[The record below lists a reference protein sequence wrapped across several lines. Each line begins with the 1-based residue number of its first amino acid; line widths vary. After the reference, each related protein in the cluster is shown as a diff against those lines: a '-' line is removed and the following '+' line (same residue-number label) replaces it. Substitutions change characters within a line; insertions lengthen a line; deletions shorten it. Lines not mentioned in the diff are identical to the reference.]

1 MAYTKWIGGAVG
13 WALGGPVGGILGYW
27 LGKMVADDSLGLEG
41 GAAGGANARGR
52 RTTHAG
58 DFALS
63 MVVLSAAVMQA
74 DQRVLKSELAYVKG
88 FFKTNFGQ
96 AQAEQ
101 QFAQTHAE
109 RLDAVQSEFA
119 DFMESLQSDV
129 AQRQPLFQPL
139 RDLALALAEHLARV
153 ELSLSDAA
161 IDAVINTVINSL
173 DPSDLGQIEIHVS
186 EAWAERLKGQPLQGF
201 AEGYPV
207 ITAEG
212 LSDGDVRLV
221 VNNAQVEDLIAE
233 RIEQLAQQMNNAD
246 FTDVA
251 EAAAVA
257 EMENESAEPTA
268 AAALE
273 DSVDGNRASLDADD
287 AVFEELPA
295 VDPESDEE

>member
-1 MAYTKWIGGAVG
+1 MTEETWSNDPRFNKSATAAKFAGLRETVEKTAGFVAGMEPAPGQVNTG
-13 WALGGPVGGILGYW
+13 TDTAGPSSNGETSYSQQQVDDL
-27 LGKMVADDSLGLEG
+27 VASARAEG
-41 GAAGGANARGR
+41 
-52 RTTHAG
+52 
-58 DFALS
+58 
-63 MVVLSAAVMQA
+63 VV
-74 DQRVLKSELAYVKG
+74 E
-88 FFKTNFGQ
+88 GQ

-186 EAWAERLKGQPLQGF
+186 EAWAERLKGQPLQGV
-201 AEGYPV
+201 ADGYPV

-295 VDPESDEE
+295 VDSESDEE

>member
-1 MAYTKWIGGAVG
+1 MTEETWSNDPRFNKSAT
-13 WALGGPVGGILGYW
+13 
-27 LGKMVADDSLGLEG
+27 
-41 GAAGGANARGR
+41 AA
-52 RTTHAG
+52 
-58 DFALS
+58 DFAGLRETVEKTAGFVAGMEPAPGQVNAGTDTAGPS
-63 MVVLSAAVMQA
+63 SNGEMSYSQQQVDDLVASARAEGVV
-74 DQRVLKSELAYVKG
+74 E
-88 FFKTNFGQ
+88 GQ
-96 AQAEQ
+96 TQAEQ

-119 DFMESLQSDV
+119 DFMASLQSDF

-161 IDAVINTVINSL
+161 IDAVINTVINGL

-186 EAWAERLKGQPLQGF
+186 EAWAERLKGQPLQGV
-201 AEGYPV
+201 ADGYPV

>member
-1 MAYTKWIGGAVG
+1 MTEDAWSNDPRFNKNSAVPEF
-13 WALGGPVGGILGYW
+13 A
-27 LGKMVADDSLGLEG
+27 GLRETLEK
-41 GAAGGANARGR
+41 AAGFVAGIEPTPEQISSSIDTPGSAEASYSQQQVDDLVASARAEG
-52 RTTHAG
+52 
-58 DFALS
+58 
-63 MVVLSAAVMQA
+63 VV
-74 DQRVLKSELAYVKG
+74 E
-88 FFKTNFGQ
+88 GQ

-109 RLDAVQSEFA
+109 CLDAVQSEFA
-119 DFMESLQSDV
+119 DFMASLQSDF

-161 IDAVINTVINSL
+161 IDAVINTVINGL

-186 EAWAERLKGQPLQGF
+186 EAWAERLKGQPLQGV
-201 AEGYPV
+201 ADGYPV

-251 EAAAVA
+251 EAADFA
-257 EMENESAEPTA
+257 EVENESAKPTA

-273 DSVDGNRASLDADD
+273 DSLDGNHASLDADD

-295 VDPESDEE
+295 VDSESDEE

>member
-1 MAYTKWIGGAVG
+1 MTEETWSNDPRFNKSAT
-13 WALGGPVGGILGYW
+13 
-27 LGKMVADDSLGLEG
+27 
-41 GAAGGANARGR
+41 AA
-52 RTTHAG
+52 
-58 DFALS
+58 DFAGLRETVEKTAGFVAGMEPAPGQVNTGTDTAGPS
-63 MVVLSAAVMQA
+63 SNGEMSYSQQQVDDLVASARAEGVV
-74 DQRVLKSELAYVKG
+74 E
-88 FFKTNFGQ
+88 GQ
-96 AQAEQ
+96 TQAEQ

-119 DFMESLQSDV
+119 DFMASLQSDF

-186 EAWAERLKGQPLQGF
+186 EAWAERLKGQPLQGV
-201 AEGYPV
+201 ADGYPV

-268 AAALE
+268 AAAFE

>member
-1 MAYTKWIGGAVG
+1 MTEKIWSNDPRFNKSAT
-13 WALGGPVGGILGYW
+13 
-27 LGKMVADDSLGLEG
+27 
-41 GAAGGANARGR
+41 AA
-52 RTTHAG
+52 
-58 DFALS
+58 DFAGLRETVEKTAGFVAGMEPAPGQVNTGTDTAGPS
-63 MVVLSAAVMQA
+63 SNGETSYSQQQVDDLVASARAEGVV
-74 DQRVLKSELAYVKG
+74 E
-88 FFKTNFGQ
+88 GQ

-186 EAWAERLKGQPLQGF
+186 EAWAERLKGQPLQGV

-246 FTDVA
+246 FTDFA
-251 EAAAVA
+251 EAADFA
-257 EMENESAEPTA
+257 EIENESAEPTA

-273 DSVDGNRASLDADD
+273 DSLDGNHASLDADD

>member
-1 MAYTKWIGGAVG
+1 MTEETWSNDPRFNKSATAAKFAGLRETVEKTAGFVAGMEPAPGQVNAG
-13 WALGGPVGGILGYW
+13 TDTAGPSSNGETSYSQQQVDDL
-27 LGKMVADDSLGLEG
+27 VASARAEG
-41 GAAGGANARGR
+41 
-52 RTTHAG
+52 
-58 DFALS
+58 
-63 MVVLSAAVMQA
+63 VV
-74 DQRVLKSELAYVKG
+74 E
-88 FFKTNFGQ
+88 GQ
-96 AQAEQ
+96 TQAEQ

-119 DFMESLQSDV
+119 DFMASLQSDF

-186 EAWAERLKGQPLQGF
+186 EAWAERLKGQPLQGV
-201 AEGYPV
+201 ADGYPV

-251 EAAAVA
+251 EAADYA

-273 DSVDGNRASLDADD
+273 DSADGNHASLDADD

-295 VDPESDEE
+295 VDSESDEE

>member
-1 MAYTKWIGGAVG
+1 MTEETWSNDPRFNKSATAAKFAGLRETVEKTAGFVAGMEPAPGQVNAG
-13 WALGGPVGGILGYW
+13 TDTAGPSSNGETSYSQQQVDDL
-27 LGKMVADDSLGLEG
+27 VASARAEG
-41 GAAGGANARGR
+41 
-52 RTTHAG
+52 
-58 DFALS
+58 
-63 MVVLSAAVMQA
+63 VV
-74 DQRVLKSELAYVKG
+74 E
-88 FFKTNFGQ
+88 GQ
-96 AQAEQ
+96 TQAEQ

-119 DFMESLQSDV
+119 DFMASLQSDF

-186 EAWAERLKGQPLQGF
+186 EAWAERLKGQPLQGV
-201 AEGYPV
+201 ADGYPV

-295 VDPESDEE
+295 VDSESDEE

>member
-1 MAYTKWIGGAVG
+1 MTEETWSNDPRFNKSATAAKFAGLRETVEKTAGFVAGMEPAPGQVNAG
-13 WALGGPVGGILGYW
+13 TDTAGPSSNGETSYSQQQVDDL
-27 LGKMVADDSLGLEG
+27 VASARAEG
-41 GAAGGANARGR
+41 
-52 RTTHAG
+52 
-58 DFALS
+58 
-63 MVVLSAAVMQA
+63 VV
-74 DQRVLKSELAYVKG
+74 E
-88 FFKTNFGQ
+88 GQ
-96 AQAEQ
+96 TQAEQ

-119 DFMESLQSDV
+119 DFMASLQSDF

-186 EAWAERLKGQPLQGF
+186 EAWAERLKGQPLQGV
-201 AEGYPV
+201 ADGYPV

-251 EAAAVA
+251 EAADFA
-257 EMENESAEPTA
+257 EVENESAKPTA

-273 DSVDGNRASLDADD
+273 DSLDGNHASLDADD

-295 VDPESDEE
+295 VDSESDEE

>member
-1 MAYTKWIGGAVG
+1 MTEETWSNDPRFNK
-13 WALGGPVGGILGYW
+13 
-27 LGKMVADDSLGLEG
+27 S
-41 GAAGGANARGR
+41 ANAAKF
-52 RTTHAG
+52 AG
-58 DFALS
+58 LRETVEKTAGFVAGMEPVPGQVNAGTETAAPSSNGETSYSQQQVDDLVAGARAEG
-63 MVVLSAAVMQA
+63 VV
-74 DQRVLKSELAYVKG
+74 E
-88 FFKTNFGQ
+88 GQ

-119 DFMESLQSDV
+119 DFMASLQSDF

-161 IDAVINTVINSL
+161 IDAVINTAINGL

-186 EAWAERLKGQPLQGF
+186 EAWAERLKGQPLQGV
-201 AEGYPV
+201 ADGYPV

-251 EAAAVA
+251 EGAAVA

-295 VDPESDEE
+295 VDSESDEE

>member
-1 MAYTKWIGGAVG
+1 MTEETWSNDPRFNKSATAAKFAGLRETVEKTAGF
-13 WALGGPVGGILGYW
+13 
-27 LGKMVADDSLGLEG
+27 VAGMEPAPGQVNAGTDTAGLSSNGETSYSQQQVDDLVASARAEG
-41 GAAGGANARGR
+41 
-52 RTTHAG
+52 
-58 DFALS
+58 
-63 MVVLSAAVMQA
+63 VV
-74 DQRVLKSELAYVKG
+74 E
-88 FFKTNFGQ
+88 GQ

-119 DFMESLQSDV
+119 DFMASLQSDF

-186 EAWAERLKGQPLQGF
+186 EAWAERLKGQPLQGV
-201 AEGYPV
+201 ADGYPV

>member
-1 MAYTKWIGGAVG
+1 MTEETWSNDPRFNKSATAAKFAGLRETVEKTAGFVAGMEPAPGQVNAG
-13 WALGGPVGGILGYW
+13 TDTAGPSSNGETSYSQQQVDDL
-27 LGKMVADDSLGLEG
+27 VASARAEG
-41 GAAGGANARGR
+41 
-52 RTTHAG
+52 
-58 DFALS
+58 
-63 MVVLSAAVMQA
+63 VV
-74 DQRVLKSELAYVKG
+74 E
-88 FFKTNFGQ
+88 GQ

-119 DFMESLQSDV
+119 DFMASLQSDF

-186 EAWAERLKGQPLQGF
+186 EAWAERLKGQPLQGV
-201 AEGYPV
+201 ADGYPV

>member
-1 MAYTKWIGGAVG
+1 MTEKTWSNDPRFNKSAT
-13 WALGGPVGGILGYW
+13 
-27 LGKMVADDSLGLEG
+27 
-41 GAAGGANARGR
+41 AA
-52 RTTHAG
+52 
-58 DFALS
+58 DFAGLRETVEKTAGFVAGMEPAPGQVNAGTDTAGPS
-63 MVVLSAAVMQA
+63 SNGEASYSQQQVDDLVASARAEGVV
-74 DQRVLKSELAYVKG
+74 E
-88 FFKTNFGQ
+88 GQ

-119 DFMESLQSDV
+119 DFMASLQSDV

-161 IDAVINTVINSL
+161 IDAVINTVISGL

-186 EAWAERLKGQPLQGF
+186 EAWAERLKGQPLQGV

-273 DSVDGNRASLDADD
+273 DSLDGNRCLLYTSPSPRDLDLSRMPSSA
-287 AVFEELPA
+287 
-295 VDPESDEE
+295 

>member
-1 MAYTKWIGGAVG
+1 MTEETWSNDPRFNKSATAAKFAGLRETVEKTAGFVAGMEPAPGQVNAG
-13 WALGGPVGGILGYW
+13 TDTAGPSSNGETSYSQQQVDDL
-27 LGKMVADDSLGLEG
+27 VASARAEG
-41 GAAGGANARGR
+41 
-52 RTTHAG
+52 
-58 DFALS
+58 
-63 MVVLSAAVMQA
+63 VV
-74 DQRVLKSELAYVKG
+74 E
-88 FFKTNFGQ
+88 GQ

-101 QFAQTHAE
+101 QFAQIHAE

-119 DFMESLQSDV
+119 DFMASLQSDF

-186 EAWAERLKGQPLQGF
+186 EAWAERLKGQPLQGV
-201 AEGYPV
+201 ADGYPV

>member
-1 MAYTKWIGGAVG
+1 MA
-13 WALGGPVGGILGYW
+13 
-27 LGKMVADDSLGLEG
+27 
-41 GAAGGANARGR
+41 
-52 RTTHAG
+52 
-58 DFALS
+58 
-63 MVVLSAAVMQA
+63 
-74 DQRVLKSELAYVKG
+74 
-88 FFKTNFGQ
+88 
-96 AQAEQ
+96 
-101 QFAQTHAE
+101 
-109 RLDAVQSEFA
+109 
-119 DFMESLQSDV
+119 SLQSDV

-186 EAWAERLKGQPLQGF
+186 EAWAERLKGQPLQGV

-221 VNNAQVEDLIAE
+221 VNNAQIEDLIAE

-246 FTDVA
+246 FTDFA
-251 EAAAVA
+251 EAADFA
-257 EMENESAEPTA
+257 EIENESAEPTA

-273 DSVDGNRASLDADD
+273 DSLEGNHASLDADD

-295 VDPESDEE
+295 VDSESDEE

>member
-1 MAYTKWIGGAVG
+1 MTEKTWSNDPRFNKSAT
-13 WALGGPVGGILGYW
+13 
-27 LGKMVADDSLGLEG
+27 
-41 GAAGGANARGR
+41 AA
-52 RTTHAG
+52 
-58 DFALS
+58 DFAGLRETVEKTAGFVAGMEPAPGQVNAGTDTAGPS
-63 MVVLSAAVMQA
+63 SNGETSYSQQQVDDLVASARAEGVV
-74 DQRVLKSELAYVKG
+74 E
-88 FFKTNFGQ
+88 GQ

-119 DFMESLQSDV
+119 DFMASLQSDF

-186 EAWAERLKGQPLQGF
+186 EAWAERLKGQPLQGV
-201 AEGYPV
+201 ADGYPV

-246 FTDVA
+246 FTDFA
-251 EAAAVA
+251 EAADFA
-257 EMENESAEPTA
+257 EIENESAEPTA

-273 DSVDGNRASLDADD
+273 DSLEGNHASLDADD

-295 VDPESDEE
+295 VDSESDEE

>member
-1 MAYTKWIGGAVG
+1 MA
-13 WALGGPVGGILGYW
+13 
-27 LGKMVADDSLGLEG
+27 
-41 GAAGGANARGR
+41 
-52 RTTHAG
+52 
-58 DFALS
+58 
-63 MVVLSAAVMQA
+63 
-74 DQRVLKSELAYVKG
+74 
-88 FFKTNFGQ
+88 
-96 AQAEQ
+96 
-101 QFAQTHAE
+101 
-109 RLDAVQSEFA
+109 
-119 DFMESLQSDV
+119 SLQSDF

-186 EAWAERLKGQPLQGF
+186 EAWAERLKGQPLQGV
-201 AEGYPV
+201 ADGYPV

-221 VNNAQVEDLIAE
+221 VNNAQVEDLFAE

-257 EMENESAEPTA
+257 EVENESAEPTA

-295 VDPESDEE
+295 VDSESDEE

>member
-1 MAYTKWIGGAVG
+1 MTQETWSNDPRFNKSATAAEFAGLRETVEKTAGF
-13 WALGGPVGGILGYW
+13 
-27 LGKMVADDSLGLEG
+27 VAGMEPAPGQVNAGTDTAAPASNGEMSYSQQQVDDLVASARAEG
-41 GAAGGANARGR
+41 VA
-52 RTTHAG
+52 
-58 DFALS
+58 
-63 MVVLSAAVMQA
+63 
-74 DQRVLKSELAYVKG
+74 E
-88 FFKTNFGQ
+88 GQ

-101 QFAQTHAE
+101 QFAQTNAE

-119 DFMESLQSDV
+119 DFMASLQSDFT
-129 AQRQPLFQPL
+129 QRQPLFQPL

-161 IDAVINTVINSL
+161 IDAVINTAINGL

-186 EAWAERLKGQPLQGF
+186 EAWAERLKGQPLQGV
-201 AEGYPV
+201 ADGYPV
-207 ITAEG
+207 ITADG

-251 EAAAVA
+251 EAAAFP
-257 EMENESAEPTA
+257 ELENESAEPTA

-273 DSVDGNRASLDADD
+273 DSADGNHASLDADD

-295 VDPESDEE
+295 VDSESDEE